1 MSRRMNWLSLF
12 RLEFKPP
19 KSTAKLAKERLIL
32 VVANQ
37 RSRAGSAEF
46 MPRLRQELLT
56 VIRKYVKVN
65 DDAIRMA
72 IERDGDM
79 EVLELNVVLPESGAT
94 QS

>member
-1 MSRRMNWLSLF
+1 MNWLNLF
-12 RLEFKPP
+12 RTRQA
-19 KSTAKLAKERLIL
+19 KSSAALAKERLIV

-37 RSRAGSAEF
+37 RSQAGGAEF
-46 MPRLRQELLT
+46 MPRLRAELLT

-79 EVLELNVVLPESGAT
+79 EVLELNIVLPEPGAA
-94 QS
+94 QH

>member
-1 MSRRMNWLSLF
+1 MSWLGLF
-12 RLEFKPP
+12 KLKQQ
-19 KSTAKLAKERLIL
+19 KSTAAMAKERLIV

-37 RSRAGSAEF
+37 RSRAGGAEF

-79 EVLELNVVLPESGAT
+79 EVLELNIVLPEPGAVPH
-94 QS
+94 

>member
-1 MSRRMNWLSLF
+1 MSWLNLF
-12 RLEFKPP
+12 RSRQV
-19 KSTAKLAKERLIL
+19 KSSAARAKERLIV

-37 RSRAGSAEF
+37 RSQAGGAEF
-46 MPRLRQELLT
+46 MPRLRAELLT

-79 EVLELNVVLPESGAT
+79 EVLELNIVLPEPGAD
-94 QS
+94 QH

>member
-1 MSRRMNWLSLF
+1 MSWLGLF
-12 RLEFKPP
+12 KLKQQ
-19 KSTAKLAKERLIL
+19 KSTAAMAKERLIV

-37 RSRAGSAEF
+37 RSRAGGAEF

-72 IERDGDM
+72 VEREGDL
-79 EVLELNVVLPESGAT
+79 EVLELNIVLPEPGAA
-94 QS
+94 QH

>member
-1 MSRRMNWLSLF
+1 M
-12 RLEFKPP
+12 FKLKQQ
-19 KSTAKLAKERLIL
+19 KSSASLAKERLIV

-37 RSRAGSAEF
+37 RSRAGGAEF

-72 IERDGDM
+72 IERDGDL
-79 EVLELNVVLPESGAT
+79 EVLELNVVLPEPGAA
-94 QS
+94 QH

>member
-1 MSRRMNWLSLF
+1 VNWLGLF
-12 RLEFKPP
+12 KLRQPR
-19 KSTAKLAKERLIL
+19 STAALAKERLIV

-72 IERDGDM
+72 IERDGDL
-79 EVLELNVVLPESGAT
+79 EVLELNIVLPEPGAA
-94 QS
+94 QH

>member
-1 MSRRMNWLSLF
+1 MNWLGLF
-12 RLEFKPP
+12 KLKQQ
-19 KSTAKLAKERLIL
+19 KSTASLAKERLIV

-37 RSRAGSAEF
+37 RSRAGGAEF
-46 MPRLRQELLT
+46 MPRLRQELLG

-79 EVLELNVVLPESGAT
+79 EVLELNIVLPESGAP
-94 QS
+94 QH

>member
-1 MSRRMNWLSLF
+1 MNWLSLF
-12 RLEFKPP
+12 KLKQQ
-19 KSTAKLAKERLIL
+19 KSTASMAKERLIV

-37 RSRAGSAEF
+37 RSRAGGAEF

-72 IERDGDM
+72 IERDGDL
-79 EVLELNVVLPESGAT
+79 EVLELNVILPEPGAA
-94 QS
+94 QH